1 MLRLRTDAKPRPER
15 SVNIQ
20 TPVDAIR
27 ASMKEKDLKPRDLIP
42 FIGNQTAVSQVLSGK
57 HGLTLDNDHGAS

>member
-1 MLRLRTDAKPRPER
+1 
-15 SVNIQ
+15 VNIQ

-27 ASMKEKDLKPRDLIP
+27 ASMEEKDLKPRDLIP

-57 HGLTLDNDHGAS
+57 HGLTLDNDQGAS